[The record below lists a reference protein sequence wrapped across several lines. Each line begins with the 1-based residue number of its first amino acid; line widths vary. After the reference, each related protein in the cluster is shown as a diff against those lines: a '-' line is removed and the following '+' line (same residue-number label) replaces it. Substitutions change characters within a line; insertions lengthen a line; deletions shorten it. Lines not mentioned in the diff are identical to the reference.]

1 MTKDAF
7 MEELAKGIG
16 SLPEDKRLAILW
28 DYAARFRAAE
38 EAGKSAEALAAEL
51 GDPQKLAAA
60 YTAKQA
66 DPFTPLPQQPAAD
79 PPGAPYPSAPPR
91 AQEVPEDP
99 PAYAYAPPVQPAYTY
114 AYTQPGPAAY
124 GYPPARPAVS
134 PDNQAVAVVLVVL
147 FNLFIGLPL
156 LFTIISILF
165 GIACGAVALLG
176 GGAALLAAS
185 GAAGSFLAGAAAV
198 CAGLALISLAVLVA
212 VGVIL
217 LTWLLCKGL
226 VRYTKFCAR
235 ACREGRWP
243 S

>member
-16 SLPEDKRLAILW
+16 SLPEDQRLAVLW

-38 EAGKSAEALAAEL
+38 EAGKSAEALIAEL

-60 YTAKQA
+60 YTDRQA
-66 DPFTPLPQQPAAD
+66 APFSSAPLPPQPGAVS
-79 PPGAPYPSAPPR
+79 PGAPCPSTPPKPVW
-91 AQEVPEDP
+91 EEP
-99 PAYAYAPPVQPAYTY
+99 PAAPYVPPVY

-124 GYPPARPAVS
+124 GYPPAGPAIR
-134 PDNQAVAVVLVVL
+134 PDNQALAVVLVVL
-147 FNLFIGLPL
+147 VNLFIGLPL
-156 LFTIISILF
+156 LFTLIGILF
-165 GIACGAVALLG
+165 GLGCGAVALLG
-176 GGAALLAAS
+176 GGVAVLAVS
-185 GAAGSFLAGAAAV
+185 GAAGSFLASAAAV
-198 CAGLALISLAVLVA
+198 CAGIALLSLAVLVA

-217 LTWLLCKGL
+217 LFWLLCKGL
-226 VRYTKFCAR
+226 VRYGRFCAR